1 MTQLQMERA
10 AHAAG
15 AETRTIALYKTS
27 IFDAPGLSPLILAA
41 AISGLMWTLT
51 IARALRFFA

>member
-27 IFDAPGLSPLILAA
+27 IFDAPGFSPLILAA

-51 IARALRFFA
+51 IARALRLLA

>member
-10 AHAAG
+10 AYAAG

-27 IFDAPGLSPLILAA
+27 IFDAPGFSPLILAA

-51 IARALRFFA
+51 IARALRLLA